1 MASIRKLPSGS
12 WNVQVRH
19 KGCPSVSKTFP
30 SKKEATAWL
39 KQFNSELTAQG
50 KPLQPIFAAN
60 PDHPMA
66 EAKSTLTEAL
76 ARYSKEVSV
85 NKRGHKDEVYRMK
98 PIIKNLG
105 HLLMAEIEPHH
116 IAKYRDLRLNSD
128 SLRGGKLSGDTVC
141 RELALLSHLFNI
153 ARIDWGWSS
162 FIDKNPVSL
171 VRKPKPNKS
180 RTRRITE
187 EELRLILE
195 HINTASPVY
204 PIVQLGYL
212 TAMRRGEIINIAW
225 EDVDLEA
232 RVVYLP
238 ITKNGDPRHCPLSTK
253 ALSVLA
259 QWHIENPT
267 DHPRDKLFK
276 INPDTVSHVFSE
288 ACTKAGLEDVRF
300 HDLRHSATSNF
311 IEQGLSIMEA
321 SSITGHKS
329 FTMLKRYTHLNAST
343 LAQKLG

>member
-1 MASIRKLPSGS
+1 
-12 WNVQVRH
+12 
-19 KGCPSVSKTFP
+19 
-30 SKKEATAWL
+30 
-39 KQFNSELTAQG
+39 
-50 KPLQPIFAAN
+50 
-60 PDHPMA
+60 
-66 EAKSTLTEAL
+66 
-76 ARYSKEVSV
+76 
-85 NKRGHKDEVYRMK
+85 MK
-98 PIIKNLG
+98 PISKNLG
-105 HLLMAEIEPHH
+105 HLLMVEIQPHH
-116 IAKYRDLRLNSD
+116 IAQYRDFRLNSV
-128 SLRGGKLSGDTVC
+128 SPKGTKVTGDTVR

-153 ARIDWGWSS
+153 ARVDWGWSS

-187 EELRLILE
+187 EELKLILE
-195 HINTASPVY
+195 QIPRTSPVY
-204 PIVQLGYL
+204 AIVQLGYL

-253 ALSVLA
+253 ALTVLT
-259 QWHIENPT
+259 QWYF
-267 DHPRDKLFK
+267 DHQSILSREKLFK